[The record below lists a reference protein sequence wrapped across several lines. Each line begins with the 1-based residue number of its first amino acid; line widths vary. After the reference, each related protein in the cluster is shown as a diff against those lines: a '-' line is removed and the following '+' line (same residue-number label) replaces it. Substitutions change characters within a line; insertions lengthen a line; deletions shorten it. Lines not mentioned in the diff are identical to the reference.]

1 MPNSY
6 TIILAPNPSIMTGPG
21 TNTILLGSGVDGA
34 IVIDPAVDDA
44 AYLDALVQEGA
55 RRGGIRRILI
65 THGHHDHIDGA
76 VALRERTGAPIYAF
90 SRKGA
95 PVTDEEI
102 ADGATFP
109 VGDDKF
115 DDKFDDLAAPAN
127 QSGLLRTL
135 ISQTAAAGLDHQT
148 QANQSMLRAI
158 HTPGHRF
165 DHLCYLLEK
174 TKTLF
179 AGDVVAGVG
188 TVVIKPPEGDMEV
201 YLNTLK
207 RLQEIDIAEIVPAH
221 GPTIGDAQVKLA
233 EYIAHRMQREQQVL
247 QALEELPPDATIP
260 QLVQQ
265 IYTDVDPR
273 LHGVAAWSVEAHL
286 LKLEREGLVERLE
299 DGGWTLVRPTA

>member
-21 TNTILLGSGVDGA
+21 TNTVLLGSGVDGT

-44 AYLDALVQEGA
+44 AYLNALLQEGA
-55 RRGGIRRILI
+55 HRGGIRRILI

-109 VGDDKF
+109 VGDD
-115 DDKFDDLAAPAN
+115 
-127 QSGLLRTL
+127 T
-135 ISQTAAAGLDHQT
+135 
-148 QANQSMLRAI
+148 LRAI
-158 HTPGHRF
+158 YTPGHRF

-179 AGDVVAGVG
+179 AGDLVAGVG

-233 EYIAHRMQREQQVL
+233 EYIAHRLQREQQVL
-247 QALEELPPDATIP
+247 QALVSWRGQGDMAGASPATTIYGLRSPTSYSSGDPCGRHACPRHARGATIP